1 MARHS
6 SVSRT
11 DRKTA
16 ENQRRI
22 TKQLTLM
29 IGDDKSL
36 RFKGYDRLLEDATQ
50 KFGLINSLN
59 KEVDTNGD
67 RAVTARR
74 KLREMRDVKYYVDQ
88 APAAGELHLKQGDKH
103 HNPARGSTGR
113 AKKLLS
119 GHNARNNQGKGI

>member
-6 SVSRT
+6 SVSR
-11 DRKTA
+11 DERKTA

-22 TKQLTLM
+22 SKQLRLM

-74 KLREMRDVKYYVDQ
+74 KLRELRDVKYYVDR
-88 APAAGELHLKQGDKH
+88 APAAGELHLKQGDKQ
-103 HNPARGSTGR
+103 HNPARGSTAR

-119 GHNARNNQGKGI
+119 GHTARNNQGKGI